1 MKTIGSSA
9 VLLVGNFIL
18 HFIGL
23 GLSQSFGIIY
33 SELLTFFD
41 SGKSETSWIASLNFG
56 LFLGCGKFVQIYCL
70 FFVLQYFLSSV
81 SVLHRSVL
89 GFYNPFNTRKKSDI
103 LAIKNKNNLYL
114 VYVYVRF
121 VYNLNFMNK
130 GSNDPPCYFIN
141 GLYIYLLTCSIP
153 FFLYYCVGARATNKK
168 RSNVK

>member
-1 MKTIGSSA
+1 MKTIGSSV
-9 VLLVGNFIL
+9 VLLVGSFIL

-23 GLSQSFGIIY
+23 GLSQSFGIIF

-70 FFVLQYFLSSV
+70 FFVLKYFLSLSV
-81 SVLHRSVL
+81 SVLHRRIL
-89 GFYNPFNTRKKSDI
+89 GLYNPFNTRKKSDI

-130 GSNDPPCYFIN
+130 GSNEPPPPPPHVI
-141 GLYIYLLTCSIP
+141 L
-153 FFLYYCVGARATNKK
+153 
-168 RSNVK
+168 